1 MAPQSSRRSRTHR
14 QRRTPPRYVAPYDR
28 KEMHMPGM
36 NFCGPGT
43 NVRKRLRQGVQPMD
57 ALDRACLQ
65 HDLVTET
72 RGPNTGRGNPAAYRA
87 ADRKLL
93 RRAENLL
100 RLGYNPAWKAR
111 AVADAMRALLLTGA
125 RGRKF

>member
-1 MAPQSSRRSRTHR
+1 MAPQSSRRSRTLR
-14 QRRTPPRYVAPYDR
+14 QRRTPKYVAPYDR
-28 KEMHMPGM
+28 KEKHMPGM

-43 NVRKRLRQGVQPMD
+43 NVTKRLRNGVQPMD
-57 ALDRACLQ
+57 ALDKACLQ

-72 RGPNTGRGNPAAYRA
+72 RGPNTGRGKAAAYRA

-93 RRAENLL
+93 RRAEFLL
-100 RLGYNPAWKAR
+100 RHGYNPAWKAR
-111 AVADAMRALLLTGA
+111 AVASAMTALLLTGA

>member
-1 MAPQSSRRSRTHR
+1 MAPQSSRRSRTLR
-14 QRRTPPRYVAPYDR
+14 QRRTPKYVAPYDR
-28 KEMHMPGM
+28 KEQHMPGM

-43 NVRKRLRQGVQPMD
+43 NVTKRLRNGVQPMD
-57 ALDRACLQ
+57 ALDKACLQ

-72 RGPNTGRGNPAAYRA
+72 RGPNTGRAKPAAYRA

-93 RRAENLL
+93 RRAEYLL
-100 RLGYNPAWKAR
+100 RHGYNPAWKAR
-111 AVADAMRALLLTGA
+111 AVASAMTALLLTGA

>member
-1 MAPQSSRRSRTHR
+1 MASQSSRRSRTQR
-14 QRRTPPRYVAPYDR
+14 QRRTPKYVAPYDR
-28 KEMHMPGM
+28 TEKHMPGM

-43 NVRKRLRQGVQPMD
+43 NVTKRLRNGVQPMD
-57 ALDRACLQ
+57 ALDKACLQ

-72 RGPNTGRGNPAAYRA
+72 RGPNTGRGKPAAYRA

-93 RRAENLL
+93 RRAEYLL
-100 RLGYNPAWKAR
+100 RHGYNPAWKAR
-111 AVADAMRALLLTGA
+111 AVASAMTALLLTGA

>member
-14 QRRTPPRYVAPYDR
+14 QRRTPMYVPPYDR
-28 KEMHMPGM
+28 KEQHMPGM

-43 NVRKRLRQGVQPMD
+43 NVTRRLAEGVRPMD
-57 ALDRACLQ
+57 MLDKACLH
-65 HDLVTET
+65 HDLATEP
-72 RGPNTGRGNPAAYRA
+72 RGPYTSQGKPSALRA

-93 RRAENLL
+93 RRAEQLA
-100 RLGYNPAWKAR
+100 RTSYTPKWKAI
-111 AVADAMRALLLTGA
+111 AVAKAMRLLLLTGA